1 MDFLPTVTLDEDV
14 GELLPDIDAVL
25 AERDVPLPHRP
36 HRAAMYIVEHCIV
49 NLPDDIKSGYLTKAW
64 FGSLLASV
72 YDWYT
77 KIYGKAMRARVGSES
92 TAVIL
97 IRQTPFL
104 LSIPLSTHTA
114 QASDGTFWITLPADI
129 LPEEDPLLWI
139 AEPPSLSELTDD
151 QLEALVQQARSC
163 VQSIRQISNVLMSI
177 NHACDRARRHSSLI
191 LPYLEAAARQI
202 ARQDPLSSSSAMW
215 DANFAAEQAMKCYL
229 LQSTST
235 NVPSTHDV
243 RSLHSLAVWVTP
255 PSSSLVDAI
264 DSMPSGTNAVKY
276 RYSELPAPS
285 LSMAM
290 RVYAASQTICQHYTL
305 SLPRKLKLEN
315 ARFKMKAPP
324 MPERADGEA

>member
-202 ARQDPLSSSSAMW
+202 ARQDPLSSSCAIW

-229 LQSTST
+229 L
-235 NVPSTHDV
+235 V
-243 RSLHSLAVWVTP
+243 
-255 PSSSLVDAI
+255 
-264 DSMPSGTNAVKY
+264 
-276 RYSELPAPS
+276 AP
-285 LSMAM
+285 L
-290 RVYAASQTICQHYTL
+290 RVV
-305 SLPRKLKLEN
+305 
-315 ARFKMKAPP
+315 
-324 MPERADGEA
+324 